1 MASARE
7 IAMKAIY
14 EVEFDQAYSNMILK
28 KYLAGTELSKQDK
41 AFITS
46 IVYGVIDKKI
56 TLDYVIGCFSKL
68 KLKKISKYILIILR
82 MGIYQIMYMD
92 KIPVSAAVNES
103 VKLAKRYGHGAS
115 AGFVNGI
122 LRNVLKT
129 DFKYPENKTEY
140 LSIMYS
146 YPMWLC
152 EKWEKEFG
160 YDFTKELFEA
170 FSETPKLNLRP
181 NTLKIS
187 AEELLDKL
195 QNNGIEA
202 ERQDDYIVSGG
213 FDIASDRLYKSGY
226 YTIQDAA
233 AMQAA
238 KILAPE
244 EGDIVIDMCAAP
256 GGKTTHMAEIM
267 RDKGKI
273 YAFDVYEHK
282 IELIRKNAERLGIS
296 IIETRLSDSSIFDEQ
311 YRETADKILCD
322 VPCSGL
328 GILRRK
334 REIKWNR
341 DENTN
346 FPEIQCK
353 ILDNA
358 AKYLK
363 SGGEMVYSTCT
374 IEKEENSAVTG
385 AFAADNSEFKI
396 MYEKTFYP
404 HIDHTDGFYICKL
417 KKD

>member
-14 EVEFDQAYSNMILK
+14 EVEFDKAYSNMILK

-160 YDFTKELFEA
+160 YDFTKELLEA

-346 FPEIQCK
+346 FPEIQRK

-385 AFAADNSEFKI
+385 AFAADNGEFKI

>member
-14 EVEFDQAYSNMILK
+14 EVEFDKAYSNMILK